1 MAISAITMALL
12 AGNLVQD
19 IPPAPVTAGNEAFL
33 PDDSELAVADA
44 AIEESFPAAAGVELV
59 QIVTRG
65 DILAPE
71 PLQAIKDLQTAI
83 IGDPEVAP
91 FVSADPLFGYV
102 QIIEALLAA
111 DEDFT
116 TVSRADIG
124 TGLDV
129 VARTPALAEAK
140 AGLDRFVPRDAAGD
154 PLAGLSLISPN
165 ESGDPLGLEAAQLRA
180 HEIARSADAGGLEV
194 SLFSVAKAGADSEDS
209 RTSSTLL
216 LMILAMAVI
225 IILLAVFYR
234 TGWDVI
240 LAVNGLFITIAWTFG
255 ALAWLSPG
263 GAGIIEPE
271 NNLIP
276 LVPVLLIGLC
286 VDYALQITGR
296 YREDLRRGAVEGED
310 APGRAV
316 YAAVRLSA
324 VPVLLASI
332 TTAASF
338 LTNLTSKFEPVAD
351 FGIITGIGVLSGWIV
366 MTNYV
371 PACRV
376 WLDRRN
382 VAKGRPLATRAV
394 AETIPGAGPL
404 LSRTAAAIVRRPIP
418 ILAGALVVTILA
430 AVAAT
435 GLNTSFDLKDFL
447 PRGSETAD
455 SVELLEE
462 NFDGGES
469 TMTVLIESDL
479 NTVRTV
485 RNLHDFQQVLANPQ
499 TRPAGI
505 AGPPIASAAA
515 LLEDWRTNSGQ
526 AGDNYDPELVAAL
539 EGSHLGIFAPDEDL
553 APA

>member
-1 MAISAITMALL
+1 M
-12 AGNLVQD
+12 
-19 IPPAPVTAGNEAFL
+19 
-33 PDDSELAVADA
+33 
-44 AIEESFPAAAGVELV
+44 
-59 QIVTRG
+59 
-65 DILAPE
+65 
-71 PLQAIKDLQTAI
+71 
-83 IGDPEVAP
+83 
-91 FVSADPLFGYV
+91 
-102 QIIEALLAA
+102 
-111 DEDFT
+111 
-116 TVSRADIG
+116 
-124 TGLDV
+124 
-129 VARTPALAEAK
+129 
-140 AGLDRFVPRDAAGD
+140 
-154 PLAGLSLISPN
+154 
-165 ESGDPLGLEAAQLRA
+165 
-180 HEIARSADAGGLEV
+180 
-194 SLFSVAKAGADSEDS
+194 
-209 RTSSTLL
+209 
-216 LMILAMAVI
+216 
-225 IILLAVFYR
+225 
-234 TGWDVI
+234 
-240 LAVNGLFITIAWTFG
+240 
-255 ALAWLSPG
+255 
-263 GAGIIEPE
+263 
-271 NNLIP
+271 
-276 LVPVLLIGLC
+276 
-286 VDYALQITGR
+286 
-296 YREDLRRGAVEGED
+296 
-310 APGRAV
+310 
-316 YAAVRLSA
+316 
-324 VPVLLASI
+324 PVLLASI

-371 PACRV
+371 PVCRV

-418 ILAGALVVTILA
+418 ILAGALVITILA

-462 NFDGGES
+462 NFDGGAS

-526 AGDNYDPELVAAL
+526 AGDNHDPELVAAL

-553 APA
+553 APAWALLERADPAGFASVVDFRAGGPDRALFQIPVTIEGPEATRRLTADLEAAWGGDGDEMAVTGGDTLISVVTKELTDSQALSVGLTTLAALVVLLLYFGLGRRRPVLGLISIVPIVVVVIWVLGAMWVFGISYNMTTALITALTIGIGVDYTIHLTHRFLEEEKESDRVSDVLRRTMLSTGGALVASGLTTGLGILVLVFAPLTPIRELGLMVAVTIFLVLIATFVVLPPLLVLWSLYHRWRTETELMTRLDALEAMEAQRGPD